1 MDEMKLKLT
10 TKFMRGI
17 VSKLIERS
25 IYKKYGYRV
34 NIQLNDLDISVVD
47 GETTINTNVEA
58 KISSE
63 EFKKMMTKLVIS
75 KYRKV

>member
-17 VSKLIERS
+17 VSKLIEKS
-25 IYKKYGYRV
+25 IYKKYGCIV
-34 NIQLNDLDISVVD
+34 NVQLNDLDIGIVD

-63 EFKKMMTKLVIS
+63 EFKKMMTKLII
-75 KYRKV
+75 

>member
-10 TKFMRGI
+10 TKFMRSI
-17 VSKLIERS
+17 VSKLIEKS
-25 IYKKYGYRV
+25 IYKKYGYIV
-34 NIQLNDLDISVVD
+34 NVQLNDLDISIVD

-63 EFKKMMTKLVIS
+63 EFKKIMTKLII
-75 KYRKV
+75 

>member
-34 NIQLNDLDISVVD
+34 NVQLNDLDISIVD

-63 EFKKMMTKLVIS
+63 EFKKIMTKLII
-75 KYRKV
+75 

>member
-17 VSKLIERS
+17 VSKLIEKS
-25 IYKKYGYRV
+25 IYKKYGCIV
-34 NIQLNDLDISVVD
+34 NVQLNDLDISIID

-63 EFKKMMTKLVIS
+63 EFKKIMTKLII
-75 KYRKV
+75 

>member
-10 TKFMRGI
+10 TKFMIGI

-34 NIQLNDLDISVVD
+34 NVQLNDLDINIID

-63 EFKKMMTKLVIS
+63 EFKKMITKLVI
-75 KYRKV
+75 

>member
-34 NIQLNDLDISVVD
+34 NVQLNDLDISVVD

-63 EFKKMMTKLVIS
+63 EFKKMMTKLII
-75 KYRKV
+75 

>member
-34 NIQLNDLDISVVD
+34 NVQLNDLDISIVD

-63 EFKKMMTKLVIS
+63 EFKKMMTKLVI
-75 KYRKV
+75 

>member
-25 IYKKYGYRV
+25 IYKKYGDRV
-34 NIQLNDLDISVVD
+34 NVQLNDLDINIID

-63 EFKKMMTKLVIS
+63 EFKKMITKLVI
-75 KYRKV
+75 

>member
-34 NIQLNDLDISVVD
+34 NVQLNDLDIRIVD

-63 EFKKMMTKLVIS
+63 EFKKMMTKLII
-75 KYRKV
+75 

>member
-17 VSKLIERS
+17 VSKLIEKS
-25 IYKKYGYRV
+25 IYKKYGCIV
-34 NIQLNDLDISVVD
+34 NVQLNDLDISIVD

-58 KISSE
+58 KINSE
-63 EFKKMMTKLVIS
+63 EFKKIMTKLII
-75 KYRKV
+75 

>member
-17 VSKLIERS
+17 VSKLIEKS

-34 NIQLNDLDISVVD
+34 NVQLNDLDINIID

-63 EFKKMMTKLVIS
+63 EFKKMITKLII
-75 KYRKV
+75 

>member
-17 VSKLIERS
+17 VSKLIQRS

-34 NIQLNDLDISVVD
+34 YVQLNDLDINIID

-63 EFKKMMTKLVIS
+63 EFKKMMTKLVI
-75 KYRKV
+75 

>member
-34 NIQLNDLDISVVD
+34 NVQLNDLDIGVVD

-63 EFKKMMTKLVIS
+63 EFKKMMTKLVI
-75 KYRKV
+75 

>member
-25 IYKKYGYRV
+25 IYKKYGYKV

-63 EFKKMMTKLVIS
+63 EFKKMMTKLII
-75 KYRKV
+75 

>member
-17 VSKLIERS
+17 VSKLIEKS
-25 IYKKYGYRV
+25 IYKKYGCIV
-34 NIQLNDLDISVVD
+34 NVQLNDLDISIVD

-63 EFKKMMTKLVIS
+63 EFKKIMTKLII
-75 KYRKV
+75 

>member
-25 IYKKYGYRV
+25 IYKKYGYKV
-34 NIQLNDLDISVVD
+34 NVQLNDLDINIID

-63 EFKKMMTKLVIS
+63 EFKKMMTKLII
-75 KYRKV
+75 

>member
-10 TKFMRGI
+10 TKFMRSI

-63 EFKKMMTKLVIS
+63 EFKKMMTKLII
-75 KYRKV
+75 

>member
-63 EFKKMMTKLVIS
+63 EFKKMITKLVI
-75 KYRKV
+75 

>member
-25 IYKKYGYRV
+25 IYKKYGYIV

-63 EFKKMMTKLVIS
+63 EFKKMMTKLII
-75 KYRKV
+75 

>member
-34 NIQLNDLDISVVD
+34 NVQLNDLDINIID

-63 EFKKMMTKLVIS
+63 EFKKMITKLVN
-75 KYRKV
+75 

>member
-1 MDEMKLKLT
+1 MDEMKLKLS

-17 VSKLIERS
+17 ISKLIARS

-34 NIQLNDLDISVVD
+34 NVQLNDLDINIVD

-63 EFKKMMTKLVIS
+63 EFRKMMTKLVI
-75 KYRKV
+75 

>member
-1 MDEMKLKLT
+1 MKLKLT

-34 NIQLNDLDISVVD
+34 NVQLNDLDISIVD

-63 EFKKMMTKLVIS
+63 EFKKMMTKLII
-75 KYRKV
+75 

>member
-17 VSKLIERS
+17 VSKFIERS

-34 NIQLNDLDISVVD
+34 NVQLNDLDINIVD

-63 EFKKMMTKLVIS
+63 EFKKMMTKLVI
-75 KYRKV
+75 

>member
-34 NIQLNDLDISVVD
+34 NVQLNDLDINIID

-63 EFKKMMTKLVIS
+63 EFKKMMTKLII
-75 KYRKV
+75 

>member
-25 IYKKYGYRV
+25 IYKKYGYSV
-34 NIQLNDLDISVVD
+34 NIQLNDLDIVVVD

-63 EFKKMMTKLVIS
+63 EFKKMMTKLII
-75 KYRKV
+75 

>member
-47 GETTINTNVEA
+47 GDTTINTNVGAEN
-58 KISSE
+58 SSE
-63 EFKKMMTKLVIS
+63 EFKKRMTKLVI
-75 KYRKV
+75 

>member
-17 VSKLIERS
+17 VSKFIERS

-34 NIQLNDLDISVVD
+34 NVQLNDLDINIID

-63 EFKKMMTKLVIS
+63 EFKKMMTKLVI
-75 KYRKV
+75 